1 MNEQYVAKI
10 SGKGQITVPKELRE
24 KYGLKEGDYLLLF
37 PQGQG
42 LRVEKAALSPL
53 ARFRE
58 IAAKTEERFRE
69 EKIGPGE
76 VEEAVRWARRQK

>member
-1 MNEQYVAKI
+1 MNRQYVAKI
-10 SGKGQITVPKELRE
+10 SGKGQITLPKELRE

-42 LRVEKAALSPL
+42 LRLEKAAISPL

-58 IAAKTEERFRE
+58 IAAETEERFRQ
-69 EKIGPGE
+69 EKVGPAE
-76 VEEAVRWARRQK
+76 VEEAIRWARRQR

>member
-1 MNEQYVAKI
+1 MKEQYVTKVSA
-10 SGKGQITVPKELRE
+10 KGQITLPKELRE

-42 LRVEKAALSPL
+42 LRLEKATVSPL

-58 IAAKTEERFRE
+58 IAGRTEKRFRE
-69 EKIGPGE
+69 ERVGPAE
-76 VEEAVRWARRQK
+76 VEEAIRWARQQK